1 MENQQDLERYKQ
13 AVTYRSQD
21 AEFNT
26 YVSTYMAGVY
36 GWMFL
41 GLTLTALVSYY
52 LVSNTSMLM
61 YILSRP
67 VLFFGLMI
75 GELII
80 VGYLALRVHKM
91 SVDTARFIF
100 FLYALLN
107 GITLSALFLMY
118 SGATIAVVF
127 GITAVTF
134 GIMSAVGYFTH
145 QDLSKFGS
153 ILFMLLIGVIVASLA
168 NIFMK
173 SSTLY
178 WIISYVGVAI
188 FVGLIAYDTQKIK
201 AYALM
206 DSEDDR
212 KKGAIMG
219 ALALYLDFI
228 NLFIFLLR
236 IFGGS
241 RN

>member
-1 MENQQDLERYKQ
+1 MDSQQELQQYKQ
-13 AVTYRSQD
+13 AVTYRTND
-21 AEFNT
+21 AQFNA
-26 YVSTYMAGVY
+26 YISSYMTGVY

-41 GLTLTALVSYY
+41 GLTLTAFVSYY
-52 LVSNTSMLM
+52 LVENISLMM
-61 YILSRP
+61 YIISRP
-67 VLFFGLMI
+67 ILFFGLMI
-75 GELII
+75 GELIL
-80 VGYLALRVHKM
+80 VGYLALRVHKL
-91 SVDTARFIF
+91 SVNATRAIF
-100 FLYALLN
+100 FFYALLN
-107 GITLSALFLMY
+107 GVTLSVLFLAY
-118 SGATIAVVF
+118 TTSTITMVF

-153 ILFMLLIGVIVASLA
+153 ILFMLLIGVVVASLA
-168 NIFMK
+168 NMFMK
-173 SSTLY
+173 SESLY
-178 WIISYVGVAI
+178 WIISYLGVAV

-241 RN
+241 RR